1 MTPRFAAGPVRLCS
15 RRPCVLV
22 TGFGPFPG
30 VPVNAS
36 ATLVTAL
43 REVSQFSDAFVRLH
57 TAILPTDWR
66 EAPAQA
72 RALIEELA
80 PDAVLHFGVSARV
93 SDFQIETR
101 AYNFCRSSPDCAG
114 RLPGG
119 YYVKP
124 SGPPVLD
131 ATLPAA
137 LLVRR
142 LSLAGIPASLSR
154 DAGRYLC
161 NATLYSSLLHGQ
173 SLRRPPG
180 IGFVHIPALT
190 PAECGGDGD
199 PNATFGFSTLRDG
212 AGLILQTLAHFMR
225 SLPSHAMRPHRNRL
239 RTAMVS

>member
-101 AYNFCRSSPDCAG
+101 AYKFRRSRPDCAG

-119 YYVKP
+119 
-124 SGPPVLD
+124 
-131 ATLPAA
+131 
-137 LLVRR
+137 
-142 LSLAGIPASLSR
+142 
-154 DAGRYLC
+154 
-161 NATLYSSLLHGQ
+161 
-173 SLRRPPG
+173 
-180 IGFVHIPALT
+180 
-190 PAECGGDGD
+190 
-199 PNATFGFSTLRDG
+199 
-212 AGLILQTLAHFMR
+212 
-225 SLPSHAMRPHRNRL
+225 
-239 RTAMVS
+239 